1 MIKKE
6 LTHKQRMMIFHP
18 ALAPYRID
26 QFNLLNEMFDLEV
39 VFLMEDVYLSNFNMD
54 QQKLREASNFKFS
67 FLLRG
72 MLYRRRLFRLG
83 MLRKIKQEK
92 PDIVMGFEYS
102 LTTQYLM
109 LLKKTG
115 LIKQKIGSFVDDSL
129 DICNN
134 VQSKL
139 REWVRNQSV
148 KQLDFMVVMSKEVAH
163 FYQDHFNLNEKRVVV
178 SPILQL
184 PERLRKEAGMI
195 ESFADR
201 YILENQLRGKKVI
214 LFVGRFIP
222 EKALLRFIK
231 TVAPILVS
239 HDDIRLVLVGEG
251 NEQEQIKVTMKEK
264 MLEEK
269 IILPGK
275 YLSEELYGWYTC
287 ASGFVLPSLSETF
300 GAVVN
305 EALIFG
311 LKVFCSRYAGAASLI
326 TPENGIVFDPLDST
340 DTLDRFQRYV
350 DNLTPVED
358 ISLADKPSLME
369 DQRQFFVQ
377 EWEKVLSLTRR

>member
-222 EKALLRFIK
+222 EKALPRFIK